1 MVAPPTGPGPCGPVR
16 PSEDPS
22 DRVCWSSR
30 LGGWIAPGMALS
42 SLDLSSAGAAHTDPG
57 PIGGSTPGPS
67 GASEARSKPGA
78 RGGSMGG
85 SLGR

>member
-1 MVAPPTGPGPCGPVR
+1 
-16 PSEDPS
+16 
-22 DRVCWSSR
+22 
-30 LGGWIAPGMALS
+30 MALS

-78 RGGSMGG
+78 REGSMGG
-85 SLGR
+85 SLGREGGSIWPPEKKNFILKKLHF